1 MISPQSIRKGIT
13 IKFDNVIVDKA
24 TIIKASEAWKES
36 HEILFK
42 KLLKQGGSFKIN
54 GVLVEVKP
62 TDKMLTSRGEQDGGV
77 LKVDPFARF

>member
-1 MISPQSIRKGIT
+1 MISPQSIRKGII
-13 IKFDNVIVDKA
+13 IKFDGIEVDKA
-24 TIIKASEAWKES
+24 TVIKASEEWKEN

-77 LKVDPFARF
+77 IQVDAFARF

>member
-1 MISPQSIRKGIT
+1 MISKQSIRKGI
-13 IKFDNVIVDKA
+13 IVKFDGVEVDKT
-24 TIIKASEAWKES
+24 TIIDASEGWNPS

-77 LKVDPFARF
+77 LKVDPLARF

>member
-13 IKFDNVIVDKA
+13 IKFDNIEVDKA
-24 TIIKASEAWKES
+24 TIIEASKNWKEN

-54 GVLVEVKP
+54 SILVEVKP
-62 TDKMLTSRGEQDGGV
+62 TDKMLTSRGEQDGGI
-77 LKVDPFARF
+77 LKVDPLSRF

>member
-13 IKFDNVIVDKA
+13 IKFDNVEVDKA
-24 TIIKASEAWKES
+24 TIINSSKEWKEN

-54 GVLVEVKP
+54 GILVEVKP
-62 TDKMLTSRGEQDGGV
+62 TDKMLTSRGEQDTGI
-77 LKVDPFARF
+77 LKIDPFARF

>member
-13 IKFDNVIVDKA
+13 IKFNNVEVDKA
-24 TIIKASEAWKES
+24 TIIKASEEWKEN

-54 GVLVEVKP
+54 GILVSVKP
-62 TDKMLTSRGEQDGGV
+62 TDKTLTSRGEQDGGV

>member
-13 IKFDNVIVDKA
+13 IKFDNVEVDKA
-24 TIIKASEAWKES
+24 TIINSSKEWKEN

-54 GVLVEVKP
+54 GILVEVKP
-62 TDKMLTSRGEQDGGV
+62 TDKMLTSRGEQDTGV

>member
-24 TIIKASEAWKES
+24 TIIKASEGWKES

-42 KLLKQGGSFKIN
+42 KLLKTRWFI
-54 GVLVEVKP
+54 
-62 TDKMLTSRGEQDGGV
+62 
-77 LKVDPFARF
+77 

>member
-24 TIIKASEAWKES
+24 TIIKASEGWKES

-42 KLLKQGGSFKIN
+42 KLLKQGCSFKIN

-62 TDKMLTSRGEQDGGV
+62 TDKMLTSRVVQDVDV
-77 LKVDPFARF
+77 LKVDPLARL